1 MTVFYLLVAIHPEAL
16 RISGLSTGPKLR
28 SNAELFFS
36 AQCQLEGSHFKT
48 AHFVSDLA
56 ACYHLII

>member
-28 SNAELFFS
+28 SNAEPFFS
-36 AQCQLEGSHFKT
+36 AQCQLEGSHFKRLT
-48 AHFVSDLA
+48 L
-56 ACYHLII
+56 CLI